1 MTRSRYRSS
10 LSRVSARRRLQVIA
24 AALLAA
30 VILAAGFYLGQLA
43 AYSGMGIDP
52 ELYRQL
58 RAEQPKL
65 QQQIQALE
73 TELATQRSRNQV
85 DRAALELLRSDLA
98 SQKSEIVDLEEGLR
112 FYRELMAPG
121 ELAQGLSLRSP
132 ELVPIDGERRYAFRI
147 VAQQEARKHETLKG
161 TLYAEVFGLLDGEQV
176 TYSLADLS
184 DDLDKAVLP
193 LRFRYFQAIE
203 GELSLPAGFDP
214 RFINVTASATSP
226 RKAEA
231 REQYPWQVKEKFTH
245 VGK

>member
-1 MTRSRYRSS
+1 MTSSRYRSS
-10 LSRVSARRRLQVIA
+10 LSRVSARRHLQVLA

-52 ELYRQL
+52 QLYRQL
-58 RAEQPKL
+58 RVEQPQSQEQL
-65 QQQIQALE
+65 QGLE
-73 TELATQRSRNQV
+73 TELATLRSRNQV

-132 ELVPIDGERRYAFRI
+132 ELVAIDGERRYAFRI

-161 TLYAEVFGLLDGEQV
+161 TLYVEVFGLLEGEQV

-184 DDLDKAVLP
+184 DDLDKATLP

-203 GELSLPAGFDP
+203 GELSLPVGFDP
-214 RFINVTASATSP
+214 QFINVTASATSP